1 MGLKKKVEPVANISE
16 DFEEKREHPRT
27 TEQLISDLN
36 SDDCDVPR
44 WAVRDLSGQ
53 KDAHDV
59 FLSRLP
65 HEDDPTVIEALFSA
79 LEHDM
84 SESHASQVLTMLK
97 SEHVQL
103 RNGAIE
109 LMQQNPDI
117 FAANVNM
124 LMHDDDPDTRIFCV
138 DIIGAVAHI
147 EAVNWL
153 HQFALNDDNEN
164 VVGTALDKLA
174 EIADVSTLEI
184 LQTVESRF
192 PNHSYIQFVISLIR
206 NQVRGGD
213 E

>member
-1 MGLKKKVEPVANISE
+1 MGLKKKMEPVANISE

-27 TEQLISDLN
+27 TEQLVSDLN
-36 SDDCDVPR
+36 SDDCDVRR

-174 EIADVSTLEI
+174 EIADASTLEI

>member
-1 MGLKKKVEPVANISE
+1 MGLKKKVEPVPNISE

-27 TEQLISDLN
+27 TEQLVSDLN
-36 SDDCDVPR
+36 SDDCDVRR

>member
-27 TEQLISDLN
+27 TEQLVSDLN
-36 SDDCDVPR
+36 SDDCDVRR

-53 KDAHDV
+53 KNAHDV

-147 EAVNWL
+147 EAVSWL

-174 EIADVSTLEI
+174 EIADVSTLEV

-192 PNHSYIQFVISLIR
+192 PNHSYIPFVISLIR

>member
-1 MGLKKKVEPVANISE
+1 MGLKKKAEPIANHGDE
-16 DFEEKREHPRT
+16 FDEKRHHPRT
-27 TEQLISDLN
+27 TEQLVNDLSSN
-36 SDDCDVPR
+36 DRDVRR
-44 WAVRDLSGQ
+44 WAIRDLSGQ
-53 KDAHDV
+53 QDAHDA
-59 FLSRLP
+59 FIDRLP
-65 HEDDPTVIEALFSA
+65 LEDDPTVIEALFSA

-84 SESHASQVLTMLK
+84 SDSHASQVLTMLK

-109 LMQQNPDI
+109 LMQQNPDV
-117 FAANVNM
+117 FAANVNL
-124 LMHDDDPDTRIFCV
+124 LMKDNDPDTRIFCV

-147 EAVNWL
+147 EALNWL
-153 HQFALNDDNEN
+153 HQFALTDDNEN

-174 EIADVSTLEI
+174 EIADTSTLDI

-206 NQVRGGD
+206 NQVRGAD

>member
-16 DFEEKREHPRT
+16 DFEEKREHLRT

-36 SDDCDVPR
+36 SDDCDLRR

>member
-27 TEQLISDLN
+27 TEQLVSDLN
-36 SDDCDVPR
+36 SDDCDIRR

-174 EIADVSTLEI
+174 EIADASTLEI

>member
-1 MGLKKKVEPVANISE
+1 MGLKKKMEPVANISE

-27 TEQLISDLN
+27 TEQLVSDLN
-36 SDDCDVPR
+36 SDDCDVRR

-147 EAVNWL
+147 EALNWL

-174 EIADVSTLEI
+174 EIADASTLEI

>member
-27 TEQLISDLN
+27 TEQLVSDLN
-36 SDDCDVPR
+36 SDDCDVRR

>member
-16 DFEEKREHPRT
+16 DFEEKRETPRT
-27 TEQLISDLN
+27 TEQLVSDLN
-36 SDDCDVPR
+36 SNDGDVRR
-44 WAVRDLSGQ
+44 WAIRDLSGQ
-53 KDAHDV
+53 KAACDE
-59 FLSRLP
+59 FLRRLP
-65 HEDDPTVIEALFSA
+65 FEDDPTVIEALFSA
-79 LEHDM
+79 LEQDM
-84 SESHASQVLTMLK
+84 SGRHASQVLSLLK
-97 SEHVQL
+97 SENVQL

-109 LMQQNPDI
+109 LMQQNPDV
-117 FAANVNM
+117 FAANVTL
-124 LMHDDDPDTRIFCV
+124 LMQDKDPDTRIFCV

-174 EIADVSTLEI
+174 EIADVTTLDI

-192 PNHSYIQFVISLIR
+192 PSHSYIQFVISLIR
-206 NQVRGGD
+206 SQVRGAD

>member
-1 MGLKKKVEPVANISE
+1 MGLKKKADPIASSCDE
-16 DFEEKREHPRT
+16 FEEKRQYPRT
-27 TEQLISDLN
+27 TEQLVSDLDSTD
-36 SDDCDVPR
+36 SDVRR

-53 KDAHDV
+53 KGAHDA
-59 FLSRLP
+59 FLKRLP
-65 HEDDPTVIEALFSA
+65 FEEDPTVIEALFSA

-109 LMQQNPDI
+109 LMQQNPDV
-117 FAANVNM
+117 FAANVNL
-124 LMHDDDPDTRIFCV
+124 LMQDKDPDTRIFCV

-174 EIADVSTLEI
+174 EIADASTLDI

-206 NQVRGGD
+206 SQVRGVD

>member
-27 TEQLISDLN
+27 TEQLVSDLN
-36 SDDCDVPR
+36 SDDCDVRR

-174 EIADVSTLEI
+174 EIADASTLEI

>member
-27 TEQLISDLN
+27 TEQLVSDLN
-36 SDDCDVPR
+36 SDDCDVRR

-79 LEHDM
+79 LEHDI

>member
-1 MGLKKKVEPVANISE
+1 MGLKKKMEPVANISE

-27 TEQLISDLN
+27 TEQLVSDLN
-36 SDDCDVPR
+36 SDDCDVRR

>member
-1 MGLKKKVEPVANISE
+1 MGLKKKVEPVPNISE

-27 TEQLISDLN
+27 TEQLVSDLN
-36 SDDCDVPR
+36 SDDCDIRR

>member
-36 SDDCDVPR
+36 SDDCDIRR

>member
-1 MGLKKKVEPVANISE
+1 MGLKKKVEPIADVSD

-27 TEQLISDLN
+27 KEQLISDLN
-36 SDDCDVPR
+36 SSDSDVRR

-53 KDAHDV
+53 KDAHDA
-59 FLSRLP
+59 FIYRLP
-65 HEDDPTVIEALFSA
+65 QEDDPTVIEALFSA

-84 SESHASQVLTMLK
+84 TQSHASQVITMLK

-117 FAANVNM
+117 FAANVNL
-124 LMHDDDPDTRIFCV
+124 LMHDEDPDTRIFCV

-147 EAVNWL
+147 DAVNWL

-174 EIADVSTLEI
+174 EIADVSTLDI

-192 PNHSYIQFVISLIR
+192 PNHNYIQFVISLIR
-206 NQVRGGD
+206 NQVRNAD

>member
-36 SDDCDVPR
+36 SDDCDVRR

-184 LQTVESRF
+184 LQTVENRF